1 MAASVP
7 FAVQAQVS
15 FEGSPS
21 KVVTVKPE
29 ASTGLDAVY
38 VLESTAGVTMAYRAS
53 SATATVQWQ
62 RFSKLGGA
70 YAEDVSPSRQGDMLT
85 LTLGAGDMGY
95 IIEDAGRRT
104 CLWVTDYAAHE
115 FTAESLTP
123 SAEQDCDRIALDFRG
138 NGAEIL
144 YYSINGR
151 RCVLSRDL
159 TLDYTTLSFEAD
171 AFAYT
176 TASASETLDAATA
189 IVSAPAPLCNTTFR
203 LSGDRFQREWRREVS
218 IESPLVTATAIAVET
233 TATQAERDNDNEIRE
248 EGGNLGGSGPAEITF
263 AAAVSDAAIF
273 TEWQISRS
281 ADFSTLEN
289 SYNQT
294 TFDYTF
300 SDQGT
305 TYVRFTANNADGT
318 CPFESETYEV
328 FIGESKLEIP
338 NAFSPGTS
346 PGVNDEWKVSY
357 KSIVSY
363 ECHIFNRWGKQLFS
377 STNPAEGWDGKVGNK
392 YVPAGVYFYV
402 INARGSDGVEYKRA
416 GDINVIGYSTG
427 SGTGTGDGG
436 ETTE

>member
-7 FAVQAQVS
+7 FAAQAQVS

-95 IIEDAGRRT
+95 IIEDAGRRI

-159 TLDYTTLSFEAD
+159 TLDYTTLSFDAD

-289 SYNQT
+289 SYNQI